1 MKAPVGNKPFTIAL
15 PSGRMS
21 EESLEFFARIG
32 FARFSGPSSREL
44 SFFDETGTVRIL
56 LVRNQDVP
64 LCLLHGGA
72 EAGVCGRDVILE
84 HRYDLTVPVSLPFG
98 YCRLSIAAPSIQ
110 AEALF
115 RLPHIR
121 VATKYPHLA
130 YRWFH
135 ERGLSCEI
143 IKMHGSIEVAPLM
156 GIADCIVDL
165 VSTGNTLRAN
175 GLVELETIQESTALL
190 LVNRSAYALSN
201 SLIMELIR
209 KSRLAIV

>member
-1 MKAPVGNKPFTIAL
+1 MKAPLESKPFTIAL
-15 PSGRMS
+15 PAGRMS
-21 EESLEFFARIG
+21 EESLAFLDRIG
-32 FARFSGPSSREL
+32 FARFTGPVSREL
-44 SFFDETGTVRIL
+44 SFFDESNTVRIL

-98 YCRLSIAAPSIQ
+98 HCRLSVAALAAQ
-110 AEALF
+110 AEVLF
-115 RLPHIR
+115 QLPHIR

-130 YRWFH
+130 SRWFH

-143 IKMHGSIEVAPLM
+143 IRMHGSIEVAPLM

-175 GLVELETIQESTALL
+175 GLVELEIIQESTALL
-190 LVNRSAYALSN
+190 LVNRSAYALQN
-201 SLIMELIR
+201 RRIMDLIR
-209 KSRLAIV
+209 KARLAAS

>member
-1 MKAPVGNKPFTIAL
+1 MNNPHDSKPFTIAL
-15 PSGRMS
+15 PAGRMS
-21 EESLEFFARIG
+21 EESLEFFGRIG
-32 FARFSGPSSREL
+32 FARFSGPASREL
-44 SFFDETGTVRIL
+44 SFYDESGKLRIL

-84 HRYDLTVPVSLPFG
+84 HRYDLTVPVPLPFG
-98 YCRLSIAAPSIQ
+98 YCRLSVAAPAEQ
-110 AEALF
+110 AERLF

-121 VATKYPHLA
+121 VATKYPNLA

-143 IKMHGSIEVAPLM
+143 VKMHGSIEVAPLM

-190 LVNRSAYALSN
+190 LVNRSAYALQN
-201 SLIMELIR
+201 ARIMELIKKCR
-209 KSRLAIV
+209 MAVL